1 MILINLLPHRE
12 AARKKR
18 RDVFNLT
25 LGMFALLGGLIAGGI
40 FLWYQAQIS
49 SQQDK
54 NRFLTGEIK
63 VLDEQIK
70 DIAKLETE
78 IAALRARQQ
87 AVEDLQADR
96 NQPVYLLT
104 ELVKQ
109 LPDGVYISSMRQ
121 ENQSVTLQG
130 VAQSNERVSEL
141 LRNLA
146 NNTPWFAKPELVE
159 IVAANIA
166 LNAREQKRVAN
177 YTIRVRLVRSSEVAK
192 AAQTA
197 AAALPAAG
205 KAGTAAVAV
214 PAKK

>member
-70 DIAKLETE
+70 DIA
-78 IAALRARQQ
+78 
-87 AVEDLQADR
+87 
-96 NQPVYLLT
+96 
-104 ELVKQ
+104 
-109 LPDGVYISSMRQ
+109 
-121 ENQSVTLQG
+121 
-130 VAQSNERVSEL
+130 
-141 LRNLA
+141 
-146 NNTPWFAKPELVE
+146 
-159 IVAANIA
+159 
-166 LNAREQKRVAN
+166 
-177 YTIRVRLVRSSEVAK
+177 
-192 AAQTA
+192 
-197 AAALPAAG
+197 
-205 KAGTAAVAV
+205 
-214 PAKK
+214 